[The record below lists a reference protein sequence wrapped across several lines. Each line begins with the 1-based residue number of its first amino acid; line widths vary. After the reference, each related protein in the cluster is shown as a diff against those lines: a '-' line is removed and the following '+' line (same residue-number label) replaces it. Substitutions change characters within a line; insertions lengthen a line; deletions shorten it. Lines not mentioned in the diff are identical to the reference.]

1 VTVLTTALSAL
12 DCASFAQRLARS
24 ATPKRI
30 YRPTHT
36 FLSYRERVDTSCDEA
51 PPSMQM
57 KIGRSEG
64 LYPRIQS
71 AAKHNRTFLARAC
84 CAIVSMC
91 EMRICWGLRMD
102 ALSQFL
108 RLSVIL
114 IAMGVVVWL
123 FV

>member
-1 VTVLTTALSAL
+1 
-12 DCASFAQRLARS
+12 
-24 ATPKRI
+24 
-30 YRPTHT
+30 
-36 FLSYRERVDTSCDEA
+36 
-51 PPSMQM
+51 MQM